1 MSVMDSSIERLVHQP
16 RGLIEAAR
24 SMTHTERLIN
34 ESRRS
39 VAKCYATLLE
49 VEAIH
54 QNLSS
59 ACHEEN
65 QATGWEIG
73 CRRQHLYRHVDT
85 QWISQHV
92 DAWQYNVPHMIK
104 SRRPRE

>member
-1 MSVMDSSIERLVHQP
+1 
-16 RGLIEAAR
+16 
-24 SMTHTERLIN
+24 MTHTERLIN

-65 QATGWEIG
+65 QARLVGKSVAAASTCIG
-73 CRRQHLYRHVDT
+73 T
-85 QWISQHV
+85 
-92 DAWQYNVPHMIK
+92 
-104 SRRPRE
+104 